1 MRYLLLNHP
10 AFPGLLSKEDLY
22 ALVDRGSLARGDLCT
37 DVQTGRDHTVGEVIS
52 GMRPPRASTPARVE
66 RPAYREF
73 RADDP
78 YQVEPDVQPEPDEDG
93 DGDESEVEA
102 GGEEMDEVAPGFL
115 VTESGERIYCFAH
128 PSWLSYWKALLLM
141 LLFLAAAGLL
151 VKLDEGYAL
160 VSVLAGV
167 ATLICIAIA
176 RASQDYIVTD
186 ERVEHVWGILG
197 RSSKEV
203 RVCDIR
209 SIDVHESGL
218 KGLLGLGTLDV
229 SSAGTAGIEVRFKD
243 MRRAHG
249 VKQLIRQ
256 LQRGDLAA
264 EG

>member
-1 MRYLLLNHP
+1 MRYLLLHHP

-22 ALVDRGSLARGDLCT
+22 ALVDRGSLTRGDLCK

-52 GMRPPRASTPARVE
+52 GMRPPRARTPVRVE
-66 RPAYREF
+66 RPAYQEF

-78 YQVEPDVQPEPDEDG
+78 YEEALEASDEEEQEAE
-93 DGDESEVEA
+93 DESQ
-102 GGEEMDEVAPGFL
+102 EEEKAPEFRL
-115 VTESGERIYCFAH
+115 SESGERIFYFAH
-128 PSWLSYWKALLLM
+128 PSWLSYWKALFLM
-141 LLFLAAAGLL
+141 LLFLAASGLL
-151 VKLDEGYAL
+151 VNIDEGYAL
-160 VSVLAGV
+160 VAVLAGI
-167 ATLICIAIA
+167 ATFICIAIA
-176 RASQDYIVTD
+176 RGAQDYIVTD

-218 KGLLGLGTLDV
+218 KGVLGLGTLEV
-229 SSAGTAGIEVRFKD
+229 SSAGTAGVEVRFRD
-243 MRRAHG
+243 MRRAHD

-256 LQRGDLAA
+256 LQRGDLVA

>member
-1 MRYLLLNHP
+1 MRYLLHHHP

-52 GMRPPRASTPARVE
+52 GMRPPRAHTPARVE
-66 RPAYREF
+66 RPAYQEF

-78 YQVEPDVQPEPDEDG
+78 YEEALETCDEE
-93 DGDESEVEA
+93 ESEAEDA
-102 GGEEMDEVAPGFL
+102 AQEEM
-115 VTESGERIYCFAH
+115 VTEFRLSESGERIYSFAH
-128 PSWLSYWKALLLM
+128 PSWLSYWKALFLM
-141 LLFLAAAGLL
+141 LLFLVAAGLL
-151 VKLDEGYAL
+151 VNIDEGYAL
-160 VSVLAGV
+160 VAVLAGI
-167 ATLICIAIA
+167 ATFICIAIA

-218 KGLLGLGTLDV
+218 KGLLGLGTLEV
-229 SSAGTAGIEVRFKD
+229 SSAGTAGVEVRFRD
-243 MRRAHG
+243 MRRAHDL
-249 VKQLIRQ
+249 KQLIRQ
-256 LQRGDLAA
+256 LQRGDLVA

>member
-1 MRYLLLNHP
+1 MRYLLLHHP

-22 ALVDRGSLARGDLCT
+22 ALVDRGSLARGDLCK

-52 GMRPPRASTPARVE
+52 GMRPPRARTPVRVE
-66 RPAYREF
+66 RPAYQEF

-78 YQVEPDVQPEPDEDG
+78 YEEEQEADEEGQEEEKAPE
-93 DGDESEVEA
+93 
-102 GGEEMDEVAPGFL
+102 FRL
-115 VTESGERIYCFAH
+115 RESGERIFYFAH
-128 PSWLSYWKALLLM
+128 PSWLSYWKALFLM
-141 LLFLAAAGLL
+141 LLLLAAAGLL
-151 VKLDEGYAL
+151 VNIDEGYAL
-160 VSVLAGV
+160 VAVLAGI
-167 ATLICIAIA
+167 ATFIAIAIA
-176 RASQDYIVTD
+176 RSSQDYIVTD

-218 KGLLGLGTLDV
+218 KGVLGLGTLEV
-229 SSAGTAGIEVRFKD
+229 SSAGTAGVEVRFRD
-243 MRRAHG
+243 MRRAHD

-256 LQRGDLAA
+256 LQRGDLVA

>member
-1 MRYLLLNHP
+1 MRYLLHHHP

-52 GMRPPRASTPARVE
+52 GMRPPRARTPARVE
-66 RPAYREF
+66 RPAYQEF

-78 YQVEPDVQPEPDEDG
+78 YEEALETCDEEEEDEPLEEKAPEFRL
-93 DGDESEVEA
+93 S
-102 GGEEMDEVAPGFL
+102 
-115 VTESGERIYCFAH
+115 ESGERIYCFAH
-128 PSWLSYWKALLLM
+128 PSWLSYWKALFLM
-141 LLFLAAAGLL
+141 LLFLVAAGLL
-151 VKLDEGYAL
+151 VNIDEGYAL
-160 VSVLAGV
+160 VAVLAGI
-167 ATLICIAIA
+167 ATFICIAIA

-229 SSAGTAGIEVRFKD
+229 SSAGTAGVEVRFRD
-243 MRRAHG
+243 MRRAHD

-256 LQRGDLAA
+256 LQRGDLVA

>member
-1 MRYLLLNHP
+1 MRYLLHHHP

-52 GMRPPRASTPARVE
+52 GMRPPRARTPARVE
-66 RPAYREF
+66 RPAYQEF

-78 YQVEPDVQPEPDEDG
+78 YEEALEACDED
-93 DGDESEVEA
+93 DDDEPP
-102 GGEEMDEVAPGFL
+102 EEKAPEFRL
-115 VTESGERIYCFAH
+115 SESGERIYCFAH
-128 PSWLSYWKALLLM
+128 PSWLSYWKALFLM
-141 LLFLAAAGLL
+141 LLFLVSAGLL
-151 VKLDEGYAL
+151 VNIDEGYAL
-160 VSVLAGV
+160 VAVLAGI

-176 RASQDYIVTD
+176 RSSQDYIVTD

-229 SSAGTAGIEVRFKD
+229 SSAGTAGVEVRFRD
-243 MRRAHG
+243 MRRAHD

-256 LQRGDLAA
+256 LQRGDLVA